1 MHRIGRLLAIS
12 VVLLVTGCS
21 ESCEAQPPVITLAT
35 TTSALD
41 SGLLDALLP
50 LFERQVGINVK
61 VVAVGS
67 GQALELGRRG
77 DADVLLTHAPRDEEQ
92 FMAAGHGRARF
103 SLMHNE
109 FVVVGP
115 AADPA
120 SVRGAGSAAEAFR
133 RIAASGAPFVSRGD
147 ESGTYQRE
155 RQIWAEAEIEPE
167 GDWYIQA
174 GSGMAA
180 ALRMAGEKDAYTLSD
195 RGTFLSLRRSLD
207 LHVQFEGDPLLV
219 NQYSV
224 ILVAPQPGSQERSEA
239 AAAFARFLRSPQAQD
254 VIAEFGVE
262 RFGEPLFVPDDES
275 PASAEAG
282 L

>member
-12 VVLLVTGCS
+12 VVLVVTGCA
-21 ESCEAQPPVITLAT
+21 ESREAQPPVITLST

-41 SGLLDALLP
+41 SGLLDALLF
-50 LFERQVGINVK
+50 LFERQAGINVK

-103 SLMHNE
+103 PLMHNE

-120 SVRGAGSAAEAFR
+120 SVLGSGSAAEAFR

-155 RQIWAEAEIEPE
+155 RQVWAEAQIEPE

-180 ALRMAGEKDAYTLSD
+180 ALRMAGEKEAYTLSD
-195 RGTFLSLRRSLD
+195 RGTFLALRRSLD
-207 LHVQFEGDPLLV
+207 LHVQFDGDPLLV

-224 ILVAPQPGSQERSEA
+224 ILVDPQPGSHEPSEA
-239 AAAFARFLRSPQAQD
+239 AAAFARFLRSPQARE
-254 VIAEFGVE
+254 VIAEFGAE